1 MKFNEQQMEIINHR
15 EGNCVIYAGAGS
27 GKSTTLVRRTVELV
41 ESGVPQEDI
50 LIITFTNASAADLK
64 KKLKKF
70 GLVNV
75 ACGTYHAVCARIL
88 AINGIDVSKKL
99 QSWEIENMFARINGN
114 KKVDLDDIMSFISY
128 QKNHGI
134 TYTDKFIE
142 KESNYTDSQLRTFFM
157 AYEQLKK
164 SKNAYDFDDYLL
176 ECLNLYKSGKC
187 DKIWS
192 YLQVD
197 ENQDNNSIQSELM
210 TYFCPKNN
218 IALIGDEKQSLYE
231 FRGAKPELFLDA
243 PKRLNAK
250 VIHLNTNY
258 RSSQSIVNLANNF
271 ASKYFGHYEFYKPAI
286 SNSTDKGRIEVI
298 DIMSKDEEAQ
308 KVVNRIN
315 MELMNGVDP
324 SEIAVLYRNHSMA
337 SALELELREQGI
349 PYEIESNGSF
359 FKQKQIEI
367 ILSVLRLAV
376 DPNDNNAFEYLFKS
390 RVGDFKY
397 LRNAVLEDIRKM
409 SNDYNISFLE
419 SAKYVPTSQQWEKMK
434 LSQIPDL
441 VSMIVTQHES
451 GLRLNRIV
459 ENIIKI
465 LKLKTYIED
474 NAKNQDEMDARLES
488 LETLMNFVTGES
500 IHNFLNYAYNV
511 SMVRKKE
518 KKDNPN
524 AIKLQTIHKS
534 KGLEYSTVFLIGL
547 HGDGKF
553 PSAKSDLQSECSC
566 MYVGITR
573 AKEKLYVSGNIGSQ
587 FFEDIQE
594 GLSNMKNYI

>member
-114 KKVDLDDIMSFISY
+114 KKVDVEDVMGFISY
-128 QKNHGI
+128 QKNNGI
-134 TYTDKFIE
+134 TYKDKFIE

-187 DKIWS
+187 DKTWS

-271 ASKYFGHYEFYKPAI
+271 ASRYFGHYEFYKPAI

-298 DIMSKDEEAQ
+298 DIMSKEEEAARI
-308 KVVNRIN
+308 VSRIN
-315 MELMNGVDP
+315 LELMNGTDP
-324 SEIAVLYRNHSMA
+324 SEIAVLYRNNSMA
-337 SALELELREQGI
+337 AAIELELRDADIE
-349 PYEIESNGSF
+349 YTIESNGSF

-367 ILSVLRLAV
+367 ILSVLRLAI
-376 DPNDNNAFEYLFKS
+376 DSNDNGAYEYLFKS
-390 RVGDFKY
+390 RVGSFKF
-397 LRNAVLEDIRKM
+397 LRNSILEDIRKM

-419 SAKYVPTSQQWEKMK
+419 AAKYVKVEQSWQRSK
-434 LSQIPDL
+434 LNEVPDI
-441 VSMIVTQHES
+441 VSMVVTQCQS
-451 GLRLNRIV
+451 GIRLNKIV
-459 ENIIKI
+459 ENIIRL
-465 LKLKTYIED
+465 LKLRTYIED
-474 NAKNQDEMDARLES
+474 NAKNQDEMDSRLES

-500 IHNFLNYAYNV
+500 VHNFLNYAYDV
-511 SMVRKKE
+511 SMRRKKE
-518 KKDNPN
+518 KKDDPN
-524 AIKLQTIHKS
+524 SIRLMTIHKA
-534 KGLEYSTVFLIGL
+534 KGLEFSTVFVAGL
-547 HGDGKF
+547 FENKF
-553 PSAKSDLQSECSC
+553 PSNRSSIDEESCC

-573 AKEKLYVSGNIGSQ
+573 AKEKLFISGNIGSQ
-587 FFEDIQE
+587 FFEDIQD
-594 GLSNMKNYI
+594 GLSNIKLT

>member
-15 EGNCVIYAGAGS
+15 EGNCVIFASSGS
-27 GKSTTLVRRTVELV
+27 GKSTCLVSRTEELV
-41 ESGVPQEDI
+41 LSGVPQSEI
-50 LIITFTNASAADLK
+50 LLITFTNASATDLK
-64 KKLKKF
+64 KKLKKK
-70 GLVNV
+70 GLEGV
-75 ACGTYHAVCARIL
+75 ACGTYHAVCARLL
-88 AINGIDVSKKL
+88 AISGVDISKKL
-99 QSWEIENMFARINGN
+99 QVWEVENLLARLNGN
-114 KKVDLDDIMSFISY
+114 KKVDFEDVMSFISY
-128 QKNHGI
+128 QKNHGL
-134 TYTDKFIE
+134 TYKDKFIE
-142 KESNYTDSQLRTFFM
+142 KESAYSEEQLRAFFR
-157 AYEQLKK
+157 AYEDLKK
-164 SKNAYDFDDYLL
+164 SKGVYDFDDYLL
-176 ECLNLYKSGKC
+176 ECLKLYQNGLC
-187 DKIWS
+187 DKTWE

-197 ENQDNNSIQSELM
+197 ENQDNNSVQSELM
-210 TYFCPKNN
+210 KYFCPKNN
-218 IALIGDEKQSLYE
+218 ITLVGDEKQSLYS
-231 FRGAKPELFLDA
+231 FRAARPELFLNA
-243 PKRLNAK
+243 PKTLNAK
-250 VIHLNTNY
+250 VIHLDTNY
-258 RSSQSIVNLANNF
+258 RSAKGIVDISNNF
-271 ASKYFGHYEFYKPAI
+271 ASKYFGHYEYYKDAKAH
-286 SNSTDKGRIEVI
+286 NSDSGRIEVLEV
-298 DIMSKDEEAQ
+298 MSKDEEAQ

-337 SALELELREQGI
+337 ASIEMELREQGI
-349 PYEIESNGSF
+349 EYEIESNGSF

-500 IHNFLNYAYNV
+500 IHNFLNYAYDV
-511 SMVRKKE
+511 SLKRKKE

-573 AKEKLYVSGNIGSQ
+573 AKEKLYVSGNMGSP